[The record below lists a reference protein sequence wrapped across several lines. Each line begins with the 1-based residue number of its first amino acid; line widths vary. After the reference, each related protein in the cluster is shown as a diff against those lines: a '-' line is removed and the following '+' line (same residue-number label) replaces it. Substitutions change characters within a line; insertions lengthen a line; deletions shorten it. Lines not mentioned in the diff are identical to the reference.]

1 MLQNWHFQQDLEPS
15 TERKVLPWILAFRVL
30 NCIGFTPICQLDRIR
45 PKLEMSPQAPITSSV
60 QKGSVL
66 WPLLYLIYIKNI
78 PAVIK
83 ASVADKQKQEGQPET
98 SERTNRNRKGNKKRQ
113 SRQTETQISW
123 HQHCH
128 YWFSEIV
135 HIWKARG
142 QKNKQ
147 NI

>member
-30 NCIGFTPICQLDRIR
+30 NCSGFTPICQLDRFR

-66 WPLLYLIYIKNI
+66 WPLIYLIYIKNI

-83 ASVADKQKQEGQPET
+83 VSVAFFGDHLLLHRSKCKGQT
-98 SERTNRNRKGNKKRQ
+98 FRK
-113 SRQTETQISW
+113 
-123 HQHCH
+123 
-128 YWFSEIV
+128 
-135 HIWKARG
+135 KALLVVLWQVTWSMFRLG
-142 QKNKQ
+142 QLTR
-147 NI
+147 IGV